1 MSDPNERSEPDT
13 DRGGNPPPASADTSD
28 GQFDD
33 QDMPTT
39 DGEPAEPEPADP
51 AAEPEPADPKGQPGP
66 DGQPAEPGAQPEP
79 PD

>member
-1 MSDPNERSEPDT
+1 MSDPGDERNQEGD
-13 DRGGNPPPASADTSD
+13 PPPASEDTPD

-39 DGEPAEPEPADP
+39 DGEPAERDP
-51 AAEPEPADPKGQPGP
+51 DA
-66 DGQPAEPGAQPEP
+66 EP

>member
-1 MSDPNERSEPDT
+1 MTDSNERNLADERPDPDT
-13 DRGGNPPPASADTSD
+13 TVDGGDPPPASEDTPD

-39 DGEPAEPEPADP
+39 DGEPAELDP
-51 AAEPEPADPKGQPGP
+51 H
-66 DGQPAEPGAQPEP
+66 PEP